1 MFVLAFHND
10 GDKKVVR
17 DSHRKY
23 FLPGVKI
30 TNYNVLIDGR
40 NFYDQPINDLVKQWD
55 EIRNIATGQGN
66 DYKTGWCLLDYR
78 YSKDHYN
85 LIAIDLRKL
94 KELNADSRAIQQIE
108 FFGML
113 KTNTRVCTILE
124 NSAIIF

>member
-1 MFVLAFHND
+1 MFFLAFHND
-10 GDKKVVR
+10 GNKKVVR

-66 DYKTGWCLLDYR
+66 DYKTGCLLDYR

>member
-40 NFYDQPINDLVKQWD
+40 NFYDQPVNDLVKQWD
-55 EIRNIATGQGN
+55 EIRTIATGQGN
-66 DYKTGWCLLDYR
+66 DYKTGCLLDYQ
-78 YSKDHYN
+78 YYKDHYN
-85 LIAIDLRKL
+85 LIAIDLSKL
-94 KELNADSRAIQQIE
+94 KELNADSRAFQQIE

-113 KTNTRVCTILE
+113 KTTTRVCTILE

>member
-1 MFVLAFHND
+1 MFFLAFHND

-40 NFYDQPINDLVKQWD
+40 NFYDQPVNDLVKQWD
-55 EIRNIATGQGN
+55 EIRTIATGQGN
-66 DYKTGWCLLDYR
+66 DYKTGCLLDYQ
-78 YSKDHYN
+78 YYKDHYN
-85 LIAIDLRKL
+85 LIAIDISKL
-94 KELNADSRAIQQIE
+94 KELNADSRAFQQIE

-113 KTNTRVCTILE
+113 KTTTRVCTILE

>member
-1 MFVLAFHND
+1 MFFLAFHND

-40 NFYDQPINDLVKQWD
+40 NFYDQPVNDLVKQWD
-55 EIRNIATGQGN
+55 EIRTIATGQGN
-66 DYKTGWCLLDYR
+66 DYKTGCLLDYQ
-78 YSKDHYN
+78 YYKDHYN
-85 LIAIDLRKL
+85 LIAIDLSKL
-94 KELNADSRAIQQIE
+94 KDLNADSRAFQQIE

-113 KTNTRVCTILE
+113 KTTTRVCTILE

>member
-1 MFVLAFHND
+1 MFFLAFHND

-23 FLPGVKI
+23 FLSGVKI

-55 EIRNIATGQGN
+55 EIRTIATGQGN
-66 DYKTGWCLLDYR
+66 DYKTGCLLDYQ
-78 YSKDHYN
+78 YYKDHYN
-85 LIAIDLRKL
+85 LIAIDLSKL
-94 KELNADSRAIQQIE
+94 KELNADSRAFQQIE

-113 KTNTRVCTILE
+113 KTTTRVCTILE